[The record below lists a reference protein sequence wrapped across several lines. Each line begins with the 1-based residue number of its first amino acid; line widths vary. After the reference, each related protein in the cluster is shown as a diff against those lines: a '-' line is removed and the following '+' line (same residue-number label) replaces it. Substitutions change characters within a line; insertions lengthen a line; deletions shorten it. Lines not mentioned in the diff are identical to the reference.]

1 MTEILVLH
9 TYAYNSPGSDSSHS
23 DIRKMSEEQYEDLKN
38 NPFAEIDGEDGA
50 EVIVYDASEGQGEHV
65 HFYRKVSKE
74 ELIVTNMTISVFS
87 LNKFNPRNIKIDIPD
102 LQCNGNYGI
111 LEYKIIN

>member
-1 MTEILVLH
+1 MTEFLILH
-9 TYAYNSPGSDSSHS
+9 TYAYNAPGSDSSRS
-23 DIRKMSEEQYEDLKN
+23 DIRKMTEEEYEELKN
-38 NPFAEIDGEDGA
+38 NSFVEIDEEDGV

-87 LNKFNPRNIKIDIPD
+87 LNKFNPNNIKIDIPD
-102 LQCNGNYGI
+102 LQCKGNYGI
-111 LEYKIIN
+111 LEYKVIN